1 MANGIPLT
9 TEPVEA
15 PLPLLPDGMP
25 IFYEDE
31 DEGDMGEA
39 NLHVLSTDILYF
51 GVQAHLAGRRGYRV
65 FSNLNLHYRD
75 GPPHRR
81 TGALP
86 YVSPDVM
93 VVRPY
98 RALAEDLASYA
109 IGREGPAPVFVAEV
123 LSERSAQQRDLREKL
138 RIYALLGVSEYLLA
152 DVTGRFLPER
162 RLLKRLRRDGTWKD
176 EHDSGSGVTS
186 RLGFC
191 VILEDDG
198 HLRVRDARTGKRYV
212 RPTEAQA
219 AADALAAETAK
230 LRALEQELAR
240 LRAAL
245 PQEEPKEKKRG
256 RRKKP

>member
-1 MANGIPLT
+1 MANAIPLT
-9 TEPVEA
+9 TRPVEA

-39 NLHVLSTDILYF
+39 NLHVVSTDILYF
-51 GVQAHLAGRRGYRV
+51 GVQAHLARRRACRV
-65 FSNLNLHYRD
+65 YTNLNLHYRE
-75 GPPHRR
+75 GPPHPR
-81 TGALP
+81 TRALP

-98 RALAEDLASYA
+98 RALPEDLASYT

-123 LSERSAQQRDLREKL
+123 LSERSAQQRDLLEKL
-138 RIYALLGVSEYLLA
+138 RIYALLGVSECLLA

-176 EHDSGSGVTS
+176 EHDTGSGLTS
-186 RLGFC
+186 RLGFR
-191 VILEDDG
+191 VILEADG
-198 HLRVRDARTGKRYV
+198 HLRALDARTGEPYV
-212 RPTEAQA
+212 RPTEVQA
-219 AADALAAETAK
+219 AADALKAQV
-230 LRALEQELAR
+230 RALEQELAR

-256 RRKKP
+256 RRKKS